1 MRLKELSDD
10 LHNNINELLSGKMS
24 PAQTQHLV
32 ELCSELYEKLIVLR
46 FKAFTETI
54 TPAEK
59 MQAVLE
65 TSEPIK
71 IDTTPVSAPPEL
83 VNQVNL
89 IDAIKEVEQDVAQD
103 STKDANALQD
113 VSQDSSKNVAQDAN
127 ALQDSS
133 KDVAQDANALQDVS
147 QDSSK
152 DVAQDANALQD
163 SMKDVAQDANALQ
176 DSMKDVAQDASQEED
191 EENEDEDIVFQLIP
205 NDEPIA
211 ETPVMTVVTETPVEE
226 AAKGDVK
233 PMVSLND
240 TFKENASQ
248 QATIAK
254 KLEGS
259 PISDLKKN
267 ISLNQRFQF
276 CKDLFKGN
284 NQEYEL
290 MLEKLNNTNRDE
302 AMRILQ
308 TLKDKYS
315 WNPDSMAAK
324 DFTDLVNRRYMA

>member
-1 MRLKELSDD
+1 MRLKELSEE
-10 LHNNINELLSGKMS
+10 LHTNINELLSGNMT

-46 FKAFTETI
+46 FKAFSETN

-65 TSEPIK
+65 TVEPIK
-71 IDTTPVSAPPEL
+71 IDTAPIQTPVEL

-89 IDAIKEVEQDVAQD
+89 IDAIKEVEQD
-103 STKDANALQD
+103 
-113 VSQDSSKNVAQDAN
+113 
-127 ALQDSS
+127 
-133 KDVAQDANALQDVS
+133 
-147 QDSSK
+147 
-152 DVAQDANALQD
+152 
-163 SMKDVAQDANALQ
+163 
-176 DSMKDVAQDASQEED
+176 ASQEED
-191 EENEDEDIVFQLIP
+191 DDEDIVFQLIP
-205 NDEPIA
+205 NEEPVV
-211 ETPVMTVVTETPVEE
+211 ETPVVSIAQEAPKQEE
-226 AAKGDVK
+226 PKAEVK
-233 PMVSLND
+233 PPVSLND
-240 TFKENASQ
+240 TFKENATQ
-248 QATIAK
+248 QASIAK

>member
-1 MRLKELSDD
+1 MRLKELSEE
-10 LHNNINELLSGKMS
+10 LHTNINELLSGNMS
-24 PAQTQHLV
+24 PEQTQHLV

-46 FKAFTETI
+46 FKAFSETS

-65 TSEPIK
+65 NVEPIK
-71 IDTTPVSAPPEL
+71 IDTTPSPTPIEL
-83 VNQVNL
+83 VKQVNL
-89 IDAIKEVEQDVAQD
+89 IDAIKEVEQVVAQD

-113 VSQDSSKNVAQDAN
+113 VAQDANALQDSTKDVAQDAN

-133 KDVAQDANALQDVS
+133 KDVAQDS
-147 QDSSK
+147 TK
-152 DVAQDANALQD
+152 
-163 SMKDVAQDANALQ
+163 
-176 DSMKDVAQDASQEED
+176 DASQEED
-191 EENEDEDIVFQLIP
+191 EDEDNDEDIVFQLIP
-205 NDEPIA
+205 NEEPVA
-211 ETPVMTVVTETPVEE
+211 EMPVMTVVTEAPAREE
-226 AAKGDVK
+226 AK

-240 TFKENASQ
+240 TFKENANQ

-284 NQEYEL
+284 NQEYEVT
-290 MLEKLNNTNRDE
+290 LEKLNNTNRDE
-302 AMRILQ
+302 AIRVLQ

-315 WNPDSMAAK
+315 WNPDSMAVK
-324 DFTDLVNRRYMA
+324 DFTDLVTRRYMA

>member
-1 MRLKELSDD
+1 MENATRLKELSDN
-10 LHNNINELLSGKMS
+10 LHHNINELLSGNMS
-24 PAQTQHLV
+24 PDQTQHLV

-71 IDTTPVSAPPEL
+71 IDFTPSAPPTEL
-83 VNQVNL
+83 ANQVNL
-89 IDAIKEVEQDVAQD
+89 IDAIKEVEQVVAQD
-103 STKDANALQD
+103 STKDVAQDANALQD
-113 VSQDSSKNVAQDAN
+113 STKDVAQDAN

-133 KDVAQDANALQDVS
+133 KD
-147 QDSSK
+147 
-152 DVAQDANALQD
+152 
-163 SMKDVAQDANALQ
+163 
-176 DSMKDVAQDASQEED
+176 ASQEE
-191 EENEDEDIVFQLIP
+191 EEDEDEEIVFQLIP
-205 NDEPIA
+205 NDEPAI
-211 ETPVMTVVTETPVEE
+211 E
-226 AAKGDVK
+226 APKGEVK

-284 NQEYEL
+284 NQEYEVT
-290 MLEKLNNTNRDE
+290 LEKLNNTNRDE
-302 AMRILQ
+302 AMRVLQ

-315 WNPDSMAAK
+315 WNPDSMATK

>member
-1 MRLKELSDD
+1 MRLKELSEE
-10 LHNNINELLSGKMS
+10 LHTNINNLLSGNMT
-24 PAQTQHLV
+24 PAQTEHLV

-71 IDTTPVSAPPEL
+71 LDTTPVSTPPEL
-83 VNQVNL
+83 ANQVNL
-89 IDAIKEVEQDVAQD
+89 IDAIKEVEQVVA
-103 STKDANALQD
+103 
-113 VSQDSSKNVAQDAN
+113 
-127 ALQDSS
+127 QDSS
-133 KDVAQDANALQDVS
+133 KDAAQGPAEGANAS
-147 QDSSK
+147 QDST
-152 DVAQDANALQD
+152 
-163 SMKDVAQDANALQ
+163 
-176 DSMKDVAQDASQEED
+176 KDVAQDASQVEEEEEGDD
-191 EENEDEDIVFQLIP
+191 EEIVFQLIP
-205 NDEPIA
+205 NDEPVI
-211 ETPVMTVVTETPVEE
+211 ETPVMTVVTEAPVEE
-226 AAKGDVK
+226 APKGEVK
-233 PMVSLND
+233 PLVSLND
-240 TFKENASQ
+240 TFKENANQ
-248 QATIAK
+248 QASIAK

-284 NQEYEL
+284 NQEYEVT
-290 MLEKLNNTNRDE
+290 LEKLNNTNRDE

-308 TLKDKYS
+308 TLRDKYS
-315 WNPDSMAAK
+315 WNPESMAAK

>member
-1 MRLKELSDD
+1 MENSMRLKELSEE
-10 LHNNINELLSGKMS
+10 LHTNINELLSGNMS
-24 PAQTQHLV
+24 PEQTQHLV
-32 ELCSELYEKLIVLR
+32 ELCSELYEKLIILR
-46 FKAFTETI
+46 FKAFSETI
-54 TPAEK
+54 TPVEK

-65 TSEPIK
+65 KVEPIK
-71 IDTTPVSAPPEL
+71 IDTTPVLLPVEL

-89 IDAIKEVEQDVAQD
+89 IDAIKEVEQGPAEGTD
-103 STKDANALQD
+103 TLQD
-113 VSQDSSKNVAQDAN
+113 VAQDAN

-133 KDVAQDANALQDVS
+133 KDVAQDAY
-147 QDSSK
+147 
-152 DVAQDANALQD
+152 ALQD
-163 SMKDVAQDANALQ
+163 STK
-176 DSMKDVAQDASQEED
+176 DASQEEEEEGDD
-191 EENEDEDIVFQLIP
+191 EEIVFQLIP
-205 NDEPIA
+205 NDEPAI
-211 ETPVMTVVTETPVEE
+211 E
-226 AAKGDVK
+226 APKGEVK

-290 MLEKLNNTNRDE
+290 LLEKLNNTNRDE

-315 WNPDSMAAK
+315 WNPDSMAVK

>member
-1 MRLKELSDD
+1 MRLKELSEE
-10 LHNNINELLSGKMS
+10 LHTNINELLSGNMT

-71 IDTTPVSAPPEL
+71 IDTTPVSTPPEL
-83 VNQVNL
+83 ANQVNL
-89 IDAIKEVEQDVAQD
+89 IDAIKEVEQVAEQD
-103 STKDANALQD
+103 PAEN
-113 VSQDSSKNVAQDAN
+113 
-127 ALQDSS
+127 
-133 KDVAQDANALQDVS
+133 
-147 QDSSK
+147 
-152 DVAQDANALQD
+152 
-163 SMKDVAQDANALQ
+163 
-176 DSMKDVAQDASQEED
+176 VAQDASQEEEIEDEGDD
-191 EENEDEDIVFQLIP
+191 EEIVFQLIP
-205 NDEPIA
+205 NDEPVA
-211 ETPVMTVVTETPVEE
+211 ETPVMTVVTEAPVEE
-226 AAKGDVK
+226 APKGEVK

-240 TFKENASQ
+240 TFKENANQ
-248 QATIAK
+248 QASIAK

-284 NQEYEL
+284 NQEYEVT
-290 MLEKLNNTNRDE
+290 LEKLNNTNRDE

-308 TLKDKYS
+308 TLRDKYS
-315 WNPDSMAAK
+315 WNPESMAAK

>member
-1 MRLKELSDD
+1 MRLKELSEE
-10 LHNNINELLSGKMS
+10 LHTNINELLSGNMT

-71 IDTTPVSAPPEL
+71 IDTTPVSTPPEL
-83 VNQVNL
+83 ANQVNL
-89 IDAIKEVEQDVAQD
+89 IDAIKEVEQVAEQD
-103 STKDANALQD
+103 PAE
-113 VSQDSSKNVAQDAN
+113 
-127 ALQDSS
+127 
-133 KDVAQDANALQDVS
+133 
-147 QDSSK
+147 
-152 DVAQDANALQD
+152 
-163 SMKDVAQDANALQ
+163 
-176 DSMKDVAQDASQEED
+176 DVAQDASQEEEIEDESDD
-191 EENEDEDIVFQLIP
+191 EEIVFQLIP
-205 NDEPIA
+205 NDEPVA
-211 ETPVMTVVTETPVEE
+211 ETPVMTVVIEAPVEE
-226 AAKGDVK
+226 APKGEVK

-240 TFKENASQ
+240 TFKENANQ
-248 QATIAK
+248 QASIAK

-284 NQEYEL
+284 NQEYEVT
-290 MLEKLNNTNRDE
+290 LEKLNNTNRDE

-308 TLKDKYS
+308 TLRDKYS
-315 WNPDSMAAK
+315 WNPESMAAK

>member
-1 MRLKELSDD
+1 MGLKELSDD

-24 PAQTQHLV
+24 PEQTQHLV

-65 TSEPIK
+65 TVEPIK
-71 IDTTPVSAPPEL
+71 IDTTPIAQTPVEL

-103 STKDANALQD
+103 
-113 VSQDSSKNVAQDAN
+113 
-127 ALQDSS
+127 
-133 KDVAQDANALQDVS
+133 
-147 QDSSK
+147 
-152 DVAQDANALQD
+152 
-163 SMKDVAQDANALQ
+163 
-176 DSMKDVAQDASQEED
+176 ASQEKEV
-191 EENEDEDIVFQLIP
+191 EEEAEDEDIVFQLIP
-205 NDEPIA
+205 NDEPAI
-211 ETPVMTVVTETPVEE
+211 E
-226 AAKGDVK
+226 APKGEVK

-240 TFKENASQ
+240 TFKENANQ
-248 QATIAK
+248 QASIAK

-284 NQEYEL
+284 NQEYEVT
-290 MLEKLNNTNRDE
+290 LEKLNNTNREE

-308 TLKDKYS
+308 ALKDKYS
-315 WNPDSMAAK
+315 WNPDSMASK

>member
-1 MRLKELSDD
+1 MGLKELSDD
-10 LHNNINELLSGKMS
+10 LHNNINELLAGKMS
-24 PAQTQHLV
+24 PEQTQHLV

-71 IDTTPVSAPPEL
+71 IDTTPVSTPPEL
-83 VNQVNL
+83 ANQVNL
-89 IDAIKEVEQDVAQD
+89 IDAIKEVEQDV
-103 STKDANALQD
+103 
-113 VSQDSSKNVAQDAN
+113 SQDSS
-127 ALQDSS
+127 
-133 KDVAQDANALQDVS
+133 
-147 QDSSK
+147 
-152 DVAQDANALQD
+152 
-163 SMKDVAQDANALQ
+163 
-176 DSMKDVAQDASQEED
+176 KDVAQDASQEED
-191 EENEDEDIVFQLIP
+191 EDEDNEDEEIVFQLIP
-205 NDEPIA
+205 NDEPVA
-211 ETPVMTVVTETPVEE
+211 ETPVMTVVTEAPVEE
-226 AAKGDVK
+226 APKGEVK

-240 TFKENASQ
+240 TFKENANQ
-248 QATIAK
+248 QASIAK

-284 NQEYEL
+284 NQEYEVT
-290 MLEKLNNTNRDE
+290 LEKLNNTNRDE

-308 TLKDKYS
+308 TLRDKYS
-315 WNPDSMAAK
+315 WNPESMAAK

>member
-1 MRLKELSDD
+1 MRLKELSEE
-10 LHNNINELLSGKMS
+10 LHTNINELLSGNMS
-24 PAQTQHLV
+24 PEQTQHLV

-71 IDTTPVSAPPEL
+71 IDTTPVSTPPDL
-83 VNQVNL
+83 ANQVNL
-89 IDAIKEVEQDVAQD
+89 IDAIKEVEQGPAEGANAMQDVAQGPAEDANAMQDVAQGPAEGVTQGAEQGPAEDANAMQDVAQD
-103 STKDANALQD
+103 STKDA
-113 VSQDSSKNVAQDAN
+113 
-127 ALQDSS
+127 
-133 KDVAQDANALQDVS
+133 
-147 QDSSK
+147 
-152 DVAQDANALQD
+152 
-163 SMKDVAQDANALQ
+163 
-176 DSMKDVAQDASQEED
+176 SQEGDEDED
-191 EENEDEDIVFQLIP
+191 EEIVFQLIP
-205 NDEPIA
+205 NDEPAI
-211 ETPVMTVVTETPVEE
+211 E
-226 AAKGDVK
+226 APKGEVK

-284 NQEYEL
+284 NQEYEVT
-290 MLEKLNNTNRDE
+290 LEKLNNTNRDE

-308 TLKDKYS
+308 ALKDKYS

>member
-1 MRLKELSDD
+1 MENATRLKELSDN
-10 LHNNINELLSGKMS
+10 LHHNINELLSGNMS
-24 PAQTQHLV
+24 PDQTQHLV

-71 IDTTPVSAPPEL
+71 IDFTPIAPPTEL
-83 VNQVNL
+83 ANQVNL
-89 IDAIKEVEQDVAQD
+89 IDAIKEVEQVAEQGPVEGV
-103 STKDANALQD
+103 TQGAE
-113 VSQDSSKNVAQDAN
+113 
-127 ALQDSS
+127 
-133 KDVAQDANALQDVS
+133 
-147 QDSSK
+147 
-152 DVAQDANALQD
+152 
-163 SMKDVAQDANALQ
+163 
-176 DSMKDVAQDASQEED
+176 QDASQEED
-191 EENEDEDIVFQLIP
+191 EDNEDEDNDEDIVFQLIP
-205 NDEPIA
+205 NDEPAI
-211 ETPVMTVVTETPVEE
+211 E
-226 AAKGDVK
+226 APKGEVK

-284 NQEYEL
+284 NQEYEVT
-290 MLEKLNNTNRDE
+290 LEKLNNTNRDE
-302 AMRILQ
+302 AMRVLQ

-315 WNPDSMAAK
+315 WNPDSMATK
-324 DFTDLVNRRYMA
+324 DFTDLVNRRYMV

>member
-1 MRLKELSDD
+1 MENATRLKELSDN
-10 LHNNINELLSGKMS
+10 LHHNINELLSGNMS
-24 PAQTQHLV
+24 PDQTQHLV

-71 IDTTPVSAPPEL
+71 IDFTPIAPPTEL
-83 VNQVNL
+83 ANQVNL
-89 IDAIKEVEQDVAQD
+89 IDAIKEVEQVVAQD
-103 STKDANALQD
+103 ST
-113 VSQDSSKNVAQDAN
+113 
-127 ALQDSS
+127 
-133 KDVAQDANALQDVS
+133 
-147 QDSSK
+147 K

-163 SMKDVAQDANALQ
+163 SAKDVAQDANALQ
-176 DSMKDVAQDASQEED
+176 DSTKDVAQDASALQDSTKDVAQDASQEED
-191 EENEDEDIVFQLIP
+191 EDNDEDIVFQLIP
-205 NDEPIA
+205 NDEPAI
-211 ETPVMTVVTETPVEE
+211 E
-226 AAKGDVK
+226 APKGEVK

-284 NQEYEL
+284 NQEYEVT
-290 MLEKLNNTNRDE
+290 LEKLNNTNRDE
-302 AMRILQ
+302 AMRVLQ

-315 WNPDSMAAK
+315 WNPDSMATK
-324 DFTDLVNRRYMA
+324 DFTDLVNRRYMV

>member
-1 MRLKELSDD
+1 MENSMRLKELSEE
-10 LHNNINELLSGKMS
+10 LHTNINELLSGNMS
-24 PAQTQHLV
+24 PEQTQHLV

-46 FKAFTETI
+46 FKAFSETS

-65 TSEPIK
+65 NVEPIK
-71 IDTTPVSAPPEL
+71 IDTTPSPTPIDL
-83 VNQVNL
+83 VKQVNL
-89 IDAIKEVEQDVAQD
+89 IDAIKEVEQGPSEDANALQDSTKDVAQD
-103 STKDANALQD
+103 STKDA
-113 VSQDSSKNVAQDAN
+113 SQD
-127 ALQDSS
+127 
-133 KDVAQDANALQDVS
+133 
-147 QDSSK
+147 
-152 DVAQDANALQD
+152 
-163 SMKDVAQDANALQ
+163 
-176 DSMKDVAQDASQEED
+176 ED
-191 EENEDEDIVFQLIP
+191 EDNDDEDIVFQLIP
-205 NDEPIA
+205 NEEPIA
-211 ETPVMTVVTETPVEE
+211 EAPKEE
-226 AAKGDVK
+226 AK

-284 NQEYEL
+284 NQEYEVT
-290 MLEKLNNTNRDE
+290 LEKLNNTNRDE
-302 AMRILQ
+302 AMRVLQ

-315 WNPDSMAAK
+315 WNPDSMAVK
-324 DFTDLVNRRYMA
+324 DFTDLVTRRYMAWDYS

>member
-1 MRLKELSDD
+1 MENATRLKELSDN
-10 LHNNINELLSGKMS
+10 LHHNINELLSGNMS
-24 PAQTQHLV
+24 PDQTQHLV

-71 IDTTPVSAPPEL
+71 IDFTPSAPPTEL
-83 VNQVNL
+83 ANQVNL
-89 IDAIKEVEQDVAQD
+89 IDAIKEVEQDVSQD
-103 STKDANALQD
+103 ST
-113 VSQDSSKNVAQDAN
+113 
-127 ALQDSS
+127 
-133 KDVAQDANALQDVS
+133 KDVAQDANALQDVA
-147 QDSSK
+147 QDATK

-163 SMKDVAQDANALQ
+163 STKDVAHDANALQDSTKDVAQDANALQ
-176 DSMKDVAQDASQEED
+176 DSTKDVAQDASQDEED
-191 EENEDEDIVFQLIP
+191 EDEEIVFQLIP
-205 NDEPIA
+205 NDEPAI
-211 ETPVMTVVTETPVEE
+211 E
-226 AAKGDVK
+226 APKGEVK
-233 PMVSLND
+233 PLVSLND

-284 NQEYEL
+284 NQEYEVT
-290 MLEKLNNTNRDE
+290 LEKLNNTNRDE
-302 AMRILQ
+302 AMRVLQ

-315 WNPDSMAAK
+315 WNPDSMATK

>member
-1 MRLKELSDD
+1 MRLKELSEE
-10 LHNNINELLSGKMS
+10 LHSNINELLSGKMS

-46 FKAFTETI
+46 FKAFTESA
-54 TPAEK
+54 TPSEK

-65 TSEPIK
+65 TVEPIK
-71 IDTTPVSAPPEL
+71 IDTTPVSAAPEL
-83 VNQVNL
+83 ANQVNL
-89 IDAIKEVEQDVAQD
+89 IDAIKEVEQDAD
-103 STKDANALQD
+103 
-113 VSQDSSKNVAQDAN
+113 
-127 ALQDSS
+127 
-133 KDVAQDANALQDVS
+133 ALQDVS

-152 DVAQDANALQD
+152 DVAQDAMQD
-163 SMKDVAQDANALQ
+163 SAKGAAQDVSQDAMQ
-176 DSMKDVAQDASQEED
+176 DSSKGAAQEED
-191 EENEDEDIVFQLIP
+191 DDDEEIVFQLIP
-205 NDEPIA
+205 NEEPVA
-211 ETPVMTVVTETPVEE
+211 ETANAPVSPALEVPKEE
-226 AAKGDVK
+226 VK
-233 PMVSLND
+233 PPVSLND
-240 TFKENASQ
+240 TFKENANQ
-248 QATIAK
+248 QASIAK

-308 TLKDKYS
+308 TIKDKYN
-315 WNPDSMAAK
+315 WNPESMAAR

>member
-1 MRLKELSDD
+1 MRLKELSEE
-10 LHNNINELLSGKMS
+10 LHTNINELLSGNMS
-24 PAQTQHLV
+24 PEQTQHLV

-71 IDTTPVSAPPEL
+71 IDTTPVSTPPEL
-83 VNQVNL
+83 ANQVNL
-89 IDAIKEVEQDVAQD
+89 IDAIKEVEQGPSEDANALQDSTKDANAVQDSSKDVAQD
-103 STKDANALQD
+103 STKDA
-113 VSQDSSKNVAQDAN
+113 
-127 ALQDSS
+127 
-133 KDVAQDANALQDVS
+133 
-147 QDSSK
+147 
-152 DVAQDANALQD
+152 
-163 SMKDVAQDANALQ
+163 
-176 DSMKDVAQDASQEED
+176 SQEEEV
-191 EENEDEDIVFQLIP
+191 EEEGEDEDIVFQLIP
-205 NDEPIA
+205 NDEPAI
-211 ETPVMTVVTETPVEE
+211 E
-226 AAKGDVK
+226 APKGEVK

-240 TFKENASQ
+240 TFKENANQ

-284 NQEYEL
+284 NQEYEVT
-290 MLEKLNNTNRDE
+290 LEKLNNTNRDE
-302 AMRILQ
+302 AIRVLQ

-315 WNPDSMAAK
+315 WNPDSMAVK
-324 DFTDLVNRRYMA
+324 DFTDLVTRRYMA

>member
-1 MRLKELSDD
+1 MRLKELSEE
-10 LHNNINELLSGKMS
+10 LHTNINELLSGNMS

-83 VNQVNL
+83 ANQVNL
-89 IDAIKEVEQDVAQD
+89 IDAIEEV
-103 STKDANALQD
+103 
-113 VSQDSSKNVAQDAN
+113 
-127 ALQDSS
+127 LQDSS
-133 KDVAQDANALQDVS
+133 KDVNTLQDVS
-147 QDSSK
+147 QDAAQGPAEGAN
-152 DVAQDANALQD
+152 DLQGPAEGANDLQDAA
-163 SMKDVAQDANALQ
+163 
-176 DSMKDVAQDASQEED
+176 QEEEVEEEDDD
-191 EENEDEDIVFQLIP
+191 EEIVFQLIP

-211 ETPVMTVVTETPVEE
+211 ETPVMTVVTEVPVEE
-226 AAKGDVK
+226 APKGEVK

-248 QATIAK
+248 QASIAK

-259 PISDLKKN
+259 AISDLKKN

-290 MLEKLNNTNRDE
+290 ILEKLNNTNRDE

-308 TLKDKYS
+308 TLRDKYS
-315 WNPDSMAAK
+315 WNPESMAAK

>member
-1 MRLKELSDD
+1 MSLKELSDD

-24 PAQTQHLV
+24 PEQTQHLV

-71 IDTTPVSAPPEL
+71 IDTTPVSTPPEL
-83 VNQVNL
+83 ANQVNL
-89 IDAIKEVEQDVAQD
+89 IDAIKEVEQVAEQDPEESVAKGAEQGPVEGVTQGAEQD
-103 STKDANALQD
+103 STKE
-113 VSQDSSKNVAQDAN
+113 
-127 ALQDSS
+127 
-133 KDVAQDANALQDVS
+133 
-147 QDSSK
+147 
-152 DVAQDANALQD
+152 
-163 SMKDVAQDANALQ
+163 
-176 DSMKDVAQDASQEED
+176 ASQEEEIEDEGDD
-191 EENEDEDIVFQLIP
+191 EEIVFQLIP
-205 NDEPIA
+205 NDEPAI
-211 ETPVMTVVTETPVEE
+211 E
-226 AAKGDVK
+226 APKGEVK

-240 TFKENASQ
+240 TFKENANQ
-248 QATIAK
+248 QASIAK

-290 MLEKLNNTNRDE
+290 TLEKLNNTNRDE

-308 TLKDKYS
+308 TLRDKYS
-315 WNPDSMAAK
+315 WNPESMAAK

>member
-1 MRLKELSDD
+1 MRLKELSEE
-10 LHNNINELLSGKMS
+10 LHTNINELLSGNMS

-71 IDTTPVSAPPEL
+71 IDTTPVSTPPEL
-83 VNQVNL
+83 ANQVNL
-89 IDAIKEVEQDVAQD
+89 IDAIEEV
-103 STKDANALQD
+103 L
-113 VSQDSSKNVAQDAN
+113 QDSSKDASALQDAM
-127 ALQDSS
+127 QDSS
-133 KDVAQDANALQDVS
+133 KDVAQDS
-147 QDSSK
+147 TE
-152 DVAQDANALQD
+152 DVAQD
-163 SMKDVAQDANALQ
+163 STEDVAQD
-176 DSMKDVAQDASQEED
+176 STEDVAQDASQEE
-191 EENEDEDIVFQLIP
+191 EEDEDEEIVFQLIP
-205 NDEPIA
+205 NDEPAI
-211 ETPVMTVVTETPVEE
+211 E
-226 AAKGDVK
+226 APKGEVK

-240 TFKENASQ
+240 SFKENANQ
-248 QATIAK
+248 QASIAK

-259 PISDLKKN
+259 AISDLKKN

-290 MLEKLNNTNRDE
+290 ILEKLNNTNRDE

-315 WNPDSMAAK
+315 WNPESMAAK

>member
-1 MRLKELSDD
+1 MENATRLKELSDN
-10 LHNNINELLSGKMS
+10 LHHNINELLSGNMS
-24 PAQTQHLV
+24 PDQTQHLV

-71 IDTTPVSAPPEL
+71 IDFTPIAPPTEL
-83 VNQVNL
+83 ANQVNL
-89 IDAIKEVEQDVAQD
+89 IDAIKEVEQGPAEGTDALQDVAQD
-103 STKDANALQD
+103 ST
-113 VSQDSSKNVAQDAN
+113 
-127 ALQDSS
+127 
-133 KDVAQDANALQDVS
+133 
-147 QDSSK
+147 
-152 DVAQDANALQD
+152 
-163 SMKDVAQDANALQ
+163 
-176 DSMKDVAQDASQEED
+176 KDVAQDASQEED
-191 EENEDEDIVFQLIP
+191 EDNEDEDNDEDIVFQLIP
-205 NDEPIA
+205 NDEPAI
-211 ETPVMTVVTETPVEE
+211 E
-226 AAKGDVK
+226 APKGEVK

-290 MLEKLNNTNRDE
+290 MLEKLNNTNREE
-302 AMRILQ
+302 AMRVLQ

-315 WNPDSMAAK
+315 WNPDSMATK
-324 DFTDLVNRRYMA
+324 DFTDLVNRRYMV

>member
-1 MRLKELSDD
+1 MGLKELSEE
-10 LHNNINELLSGKMS
+10 LHTNINELLSGKMS
-24 PAQTQHLV
+24 PEQTQHLV

-46 FKAFTETI
+46 FKAFSETT

-65 TSEPIK
+65 TVEPIK
-71 IDTTPVSAPPEL
+71 TDTAPVAPPAEL

-89 IDAIKEVEQDVAQD
+89 IDAIKEVEQVAEQ
-103 STKDANALQD
+103 
-113 VSQDSSKNVAQDAN
+113 VAEQ
-127 ALQDSS
+127 SPEE
-133 KDVAQDANALQDVS
+133 VAA
-147 QDSSK
+147 
-152 DVAQDANALQD
+152 
-163 SMKDVAQDANALQ
+163 
-176 DSMKDVAQDASQEED
+176 QEE
-191 EENEDEDIVFQLIP
+191 EEDNDDEDIVFQLIP
-205 NDEPIA
+205 NDEPVV
-211 ETPVMTVVTETPVEE
+211 ETPVISMAPEAPKQEE
-226 AAKGDVK
+226 PKGDVK

-240 TFKENASQ
+240 SFKESASQ

-259 PISDLKKN
+259 AISDLKKN

-284 NQEYEL
+284 NQEYEVT
-290 MLEKLNNTNRDE
+290 LEKLNNTNRDE
-302 AMRILQ
+302 AMRVLQ
-308 TLKDKYS
+308 ALKDKYS

>member
-1 MRLKELSDD
+1 MRLKELSEE
-10 LHNNINELLSGKMS
+10 LHTNINNLLSGDMT

-71 IDTTPVSAPPEL
+71 IDTTPVSTPPEL
-83 VNQVNL
+83 ANQVNL
-89 IDAIKEVEQDVAQD
+89 IDAIEEV
-103 STKDANALQD
+103 
-113 VSQDSSKNVAQDAN
+113 
-127 ALQDSS
+127 LQDSS
-133 KDVAQDANALQDVS
+133 KDVAQDFT
-147 QDSSK
+147 K
-152 DVAQDANALQD
+152 
-163 SMKDVAQDANALQ
+163 
-176 DSMKDVAQDASQEED
+176 DASQEED
-191 EENEDEDIVFQLIP
+191 VEDEGDDEEIVFQLIP
-205 NDEPIA
+205 NEEPVV
-211 ETPVMTVVTETPVEE
+211 ETPVMTVVTEAPVEE
-226 AAKGDVK
+226 VPKGEVK

-240 TFKENASQ
+240 TFKENANQ
-248 QATIAK
+248 QASIAK

-284 NQEYEL
+284 NQEYEVT
-290 MLEKLNNTNRDE
+290 LEKLNNTNRDE

-308 TLKDKYS
+308 TLRDKYS
-315 WNPDSMAAK
+315 WNPESMAAK

>member
-1 MRLKELSDD
+1 MRLKELSEE
-10 LHNNINELLSGKMS
+10 LHTNINELLSGNMT

-46 FKAFTETI
+46 FKAFSETN

-65 TSEPIK
+65 TVEPIK
-71 IDTTPVSAPPEL
+71 IDTAPIQTPVEL

-89 IDAIKEVEQDVAQD
+89 IDAIKEVEQD
-103 STKDANALQD
+103 
-113 VSQDSSKNVAQDAN
+113 
-127 ALQDSS
+127 
-133 KDVAQDANALQDVS
+133 
-147 QDSSK
+147 
-152 DVAQDANALQD
+152 
-163 SMKDVAQDANALQ
+163 
-176 DSMKDVAQDASQEED
+176 ASQEED
-191 EENEDEDIVFQLIP
+191 DDEDIVFQLIP
-205 NDEPIA
+205 NEEA
-211 ETPVMTVVTETPVEE
+211 VVETPVVSIAPEAPKQEEPKTE
-226 AAKGDVK
+226 VK
-233 PMVSLND
+233 PPVSLND
-240 TFKENASQ
+240 TFKENATQ
-248 QATIAK
+248 QASIAK

-324 DFTDLVNRRYMA
+324 DFTDLVNRRYIA

>member
-1 MRLKELSDD
+1 MRLKGLSEEL
-10 LHNNINELLSGKMS
+10 HTNINELLSGNMS
-24 PAQTQHLV
+24 PEQTQHLV

-46 FKAFTETI
+46 FKAFSESS

-65 TSEPIK
+65 NVEPIK
-71 IDTTPVSAPPEL
+71 IDTTPSPTPVEL

-89 IDAIKEVEQDVAQD
+89 IDAIKEVELVAEQDVTQVAAQGP
-103 STKDANALQD
+103 AEGVEQ
-113 VSQDSSKNVAQDAN
+113 VA
-127 ALQDSS
+127 
-133 KDVAQDANALQDVS
+133 AQGPAEG
-147 QDSSK
+147 
-152 DVAQDANALQD
+152 
-163 SMKDVAQDANALQ
+163 
-176 DSMKDVAQDASQEED
+176 ASQEE
-191 EENEDEDIVFQLIP
+191 EEEEEEEDEDIVFQLIP
-205 NDEPIA
+205 NDEPVV
-211 ETPVMTVVTETPVEE
+211 ETPTMTVVPEAPKQEE
-226 AAKGDVK
+226 QKAEVR

-284 NQEYEL
+284 NQEYEVT
-290 MLEKLNNTNRDE
+290 LEKLNNTNRDE
-302 AMRILQ
+302 AMRVIQ
-308 TLKDKYS
+308 TLRDKYS
-315 WNPDSMAAK
+315 WNPDSMAVK
-324 DFTDLVNRRYMA
+324 DFTDLVTRRYMA

>member
-1 MRLKELSDD
+1 MLFRSKE
-10 LHNNINELLSGKMS
+10 E
-24 PAQTQHLV
+24 
-32 ELCSELYEKLIVLR
+32 
-46 FKAFTETI
+46 
-54 TPAEK
+54 
-59 MQAVLE
+59 
-65 TSEPIK
+65 
-71 IDTTPVSAPPEL
+71 
-83 VNQVNL
+83 
-89 IDAIKEVEQDVAQD
+89 
-103 STKDANALQD
+103 
-113 VSQDSSKNVAQDAN
+113 
-127 ALQDSS
+127 
-133 KDVAQDANALQDVS
+133 
-147 QDSSK
+147 
-152 DVAQDANALQD
+152 
-163 SMKDVAQDANALQ
+163 
-176 DSMKDVAQDASQEED
+176 
-191 EENEDEDIVFQLIP
+191 
-205 NDEPIA
+205 
-211 ETPVMTVVTETPVEE
+211 
-226 AAKGDVK
+226 VK
-233 PMVSLND
+233 PPVSLND
-240 TFKENASQ
+240 SFKENAAQ

>member
-1 MRLKELSDD
+1 MENAMRLKELSEE
-10 LHNNINELLSGKMS
+10 LHTNINDLLSGNMT

-71 IDTTPVSAPPEL
+71 LDTTPVSTPPEL
-83 VNQVNL
+83 ANQVNL
-89 IDAIKEVEQDVAQD
+89 IDAIKEVEQVVA
-103 STKDANALQD
+103 
-113 VSQDSSKNVAQDAN
+113 
-127 ALQDSS
+127 QDSS
-133 KDVAQDANALQDVS
+133 KDAAQGPAEGVAQE
-147 QDSSK
+147 
-152 DVAQDANALQD
+152 
-163 SMKDVAQDANALQ
+163 
-176 DSMKDVAQDASQEED
+176 ASQEEV
-191 EENEDEDIVFQLIP
+191 EEEIEEEEGDDEDIVFQLIP
-205 NDEPIA
+205 NEEPVI
-211 ETPVMTVVTETPVEE
+211 ETPVMTVVTEAPVEE
-226 AAKGDVK
+226 VPKGEVK

-240 TFKENASQ
+240 TFKENANQ
-248 QATIAK
+248 QASIAK

-284 NQEYEL
+284 NQEYEVT
-290 MLEKLNNTNRDE
+290 LEKLNNTNRDE

-308 TLKDKYS
+308 TLRDKYS
-315 WNPDSMAAK
+315 WNPESMAAK

>member
-1 MRLKELSDD
+1 MRLKELSEE
-10 LHNNINELLSGKMS
+10 LHTNINELLSGKMS

-71 IDTTPVSAPPEL
+71 IDTTPVSTPPEL
-83 VNQVNL
+83 ANQVNL
-89 IDAIKEVEQDVAQD
+89 IDAIKEVEQVAEQD
-103 STKDANALQD
+103 PAEDANASQD
-113 VSQDSSKNVAQDAN
+113 VSQD
-127 ALQDSS
+127 
-133 KDVAQDANALQDVS
+133 
-147 QDSSK
+147 
-152 DVAQDANALQD
+152 
-163 SMKDVAQDANALQ
+163 
-176 DSMKDVAQDASQEED
+176 ASQED
-191 EENEDEDIVFQLIP
+191 EDEDIVFQLIP
-205 NDEPIA
+205 NDEPVA
-211 ETPVMTVVTETPVEE
+211 ETPVMTVVTEAPVEE
-226 AAKGDVK
+226 APKGEVK

-240 TFKENASQ
+240 TFKENANQ
-248 QATIAK
+248 QASIAK

-284 NQEYEL
+284 NQEYEVT
-290 MLEKLNNTNRDE
+290 LEKLNNTNRDE

-308 TLKDKYS
+308 TLRDKYS
-315 WNPDSMAAK
+315 WNPESMAAK

>member
-1 MRLKELSDD
+1 MENAMGLKELSDD

-24 PAQTQHLV
+24 PEQTQHLV
-32 ELCSELYEKLIVLR
+32 ELCSDLYEKLIVLR
-46 FKAFTETI
+46 FKAFTETL

-71 IDTTPVSAPPEL
+71 IDTTPISTPPEL
-83 VNQVNL
+83 ANQVNL
-89 IDAIKEVEQDVAQD
+89 IDAIKEVEQVVAQD
-103 STKDANALQD
+103 TNALQGPAEGVTQGAD
-113 VSQDSSKNVAQDAN
+113 
-127 ALQDSS
+127 ALQDASP
-133 KDVAQDANALQDVS
+133 DPAEGP
-147 QDSSK
+147 
-152 DVAQDANALQD
+152 
-163 SMKDVAQDANALQ
+163 
-176 DSMKDVAQDASQEED
+176 SQEE
-191 EENEDEDIVFQLIP
+191 EEGDDEDIVFQLIP
-205 NDEPIA
+205 NDEPVA
-211 ETPVMTVVTETPVEE
+211 EKPAMTVVTEAPVEE
-226 AAKGDVK
+226 VPKGEVK

-240 TFKENASQ
+240 TFKENANQ
-248 QATIAK
+248 QASIAK

-284 NQEYEL
+284 NQEYEVT
-290 MLEKLNNTNRDE
+290 LEKLNNTTRDE

-315 WNPDSMAAK
+315 WNPESMAAK

>member
-1 MRLKELSDD
+1 MRLKELSEE
-10 LHNNINELLSGKMS
+10 LHTNINDLLSGNMT

-71 IDTTPVSAPPEL
+71 IDTTPVSTPPEL
-83 VNQVNL
+83 ANQVNL
-89 IDAIKEVEQDVAQD
+89 IDAIKEVEQVAEQGPAE
-103 STKDANALQD
+103 DA
-113 VSQDSSKNVAQDAN
+113 S

-133 KDVAQDANALQDVS
+133 KDVAQDA
-147 QDSSK
+147 
-152 DVAQDANALQD
+152 
-163 SMKDVAQDANALQ
+163 
-176 DSMKDVAQDASQEED
+176 SQEEEEEEGDD
-191 EENEDEDIVFQLIP
+191 EEIVFQLIP
-205 NDEPIA
+205 NEEPVV
-211 ETPVMTVVTETPVEE
+211 ETPVMTVVTEAPVEE
-226 AAKGDVK
+226 VPKGEVK

-240 TFKENASQ
+240 TFKENANQ
-248 QATIAK
+248 QASIAK

-284 NQEYEL
+284 NQEYEVT
-290 MLEKLNNTNRDE
+290 LEKLNNTNRDE

-308 TLKDKYS
+308 TLRDKYS
-315 WNPDSMAAK
+315 WNPESMAAK

>member
-1 MRLKELSDD
+1 MRLKELSEE
-10 LHNNINELLSGKMS
+10 LHTNINELLSGNMS
-24 PAQTQHLV
+24 PEQTQHLV

-71 IDTTPVSAPPEL
+71 IDTTPVSTPPEL
-83 VNQVNL
+83 ANQVNL
-89 IDAIKEVEQDVAQD
+89 IDAIKEVEQV
-103 STKDANALQD
+103 
-113 VSQDSSKNVAQDAN
+113 VAQDAN
-127 ALQDSS
+127 ALQDST
-133 KDVAQDANALQDVS
+133 KDVAQDS
-147 QDSSK
+147 TK
-152 DVAQDANALQD
+152 
-163 SMKDVAQDANALQ
+163 
-176 DSMKDVAQDASQEED
+176 DASQDED
-191 EENEDEDIVFQLIP
+191 EDNDDEDIVFQLIP
-205 NDEPIA
+205 NDEPAI
-211 ETPVMTVVTETPVEE
+211 E
-226 AAKGDVK
+226 APKGEVK
-233 PMVSLND
+233 PLVSLND
-240 TFKENASQ
+240 TFKENANQ

-284 NQEYEL
+284 NQEYEVT
-290 MLEKLNNTNRDE
+290 LEKLNNTNRDE
-302 AMRILQ
+302 AIRVLQ

-315 WNPDSMAAK
+315 WNPDSMAVK
-324 DFTDLVNRRYMA
+324 DFTDLVTRRYMA

>member
-1 MRLKELSDD
+1 MENAMRLKELSEE
-10 LHNNINELLSGKMS
+10 LHTNINELLSGNMS

-71 IDTTPVSAPPEL
+71 IDTTPVSTPPEL
-83 VNQVNL
+83 ANQVNL
-89 IDAIKEVEQDVAQD
+89 IDAIEEV
-103 STKDANALQD
+103 L
-113 VSQDSSKNVAQDAN
+113 QDSSKDASALQDAM
-127 ALQDSS
+127 QDSS
-133 KDVAQDANALQDVS
+133 KDVAQDS
-147 QDSSK
+147 TE
-152 DVAQDANALQD
+152 DVAQD
-163 SMKDVAQDANALQ
+163 STEDVAQD
-176 DSMKDVAQDASQEED
+176 STEDVAQDASQEE
-191 EENEDEDIVFQLIP
+191 EEDEDEEIVFQLIP
-205 NDEPIA
+205 NDEPAI
-211 ETPVMTVVTETPVEE
+211 E
-226 AAKGDVK
+226 APKGEVK

-240 TFKENASQ
+240 SFKENANQ
-248 QATIAK
+248 QASIAK

-259 PISDLKKN
+259 AISDLKKN

-290 MLEKLNNTNRDE
+290 ILEKLNNTNRDE

-315 WNPDSMAAK
+315 WNPESMAAK